1 MKVYYDSD
9 LVFDLPATH
18 GLDERLAL
26 INEILDTHED
36 KFQLSYEDGN
46 IHDQRIYRVLDKFAY
61 YLCTYQTKQ
70 TNGKALYKDSE
81 VIRKGREAIIRQKEM
96 PLFSFYE

>member
-9 LVFDLPATH
+9 LVFDLPTTY
-18 GLDERLAL
+18 GLEERLDL
-26 INEILDTHED
+26 INEILDTYND
-36 KFQLSYEDGN
+36 KFQLAYDDGN
-46 IHDQRIYRVLDKFAY
+46 IHDQKIYRVLDKFAY

-70 TNGKALYKDSE
+70 ENGKALYKD
-81 VIRKGREAIIRQKEM
+81 RQKEM

>member
-9 LVFDLPATH
+9 LVFDLPTTY
-18 GLDERLAL
+18 GLEERLDL
-26 INEILDTHED
+26 INEILDTCDD
-36 KFQLSYEDGN
+36 KFQLAYDDGN
-46 IHDQRIYRVLDKFAY
+46 IHDQKIYRVLDKFAY

-70 TNGKALYKDSE
+70 ENGKALHKDSE

>member
-9 LVFDLPATH
+9 LVFDLPTTY
-18 GLDERLAL
+18 GLKERLDL
-26 INEILDTHED
+26 INEILDTYDD
-36 KFQLSYEDGN
+36 KFQLAYDDGN
-46 IHDQRIYRVLDKFAY
+46 IHDQKIYRVLDKFAY

-70 TNGKALYKDSE
+70 ENGKALYKDSE

>member
-9 LVFDLPATH
+9 LVFDLPTTY
-18 GLDERLAL
+18 GLEERLDL
-26 INEILDTHED
+26 INEILDTYDD
-36 KFQLSYEDGN
+36 KFQLAYDDGN
-46 IHDQRIYRVLDKFAY
+46 IHDQKIYRVFDKFAY

-70 TNGKALYKDSE
+70 ENGKALYKDSE

>member
-9 LVFDLPATH
+9 LVFDLPTTY
-18 GLDERLAL
+18 GLEERLDL
-26 INEILDTHED
+26 INEILETYDD
-36 KFQLSYEDGN
+36 KFQLAYDDGN
-46 IHDQRIYRVLDKFAY
+46 IHDQKIYRVLDKFAY

-70 TNGKALYKDSE
+70 ENGKALYKDSE
-81 VIRKGREAIIRQKEM
+81 VIRKGREAIIRQKEI

>member
-9 LVFDLPATH
+9 LVFDLPTTY
-18 GLDERLAL
+18 GLEERLDL
-26 INEILDTHED
+26 INEILDTYDD
-36 KFQLSYEDGN
+36 KFQLAYDDGN
-46 IHDQRIYRVLDKFAY
+46 IHDQKIYRVLDKFAY

-70 TNGKALYKDSE
+70 ENGKALYKDSE
-81 VIRKGREAIIRQKEM
+81 VIRKGREAIIRQKEI

>member
-9 LVFDLPATH
+9 LVFDLPTTY
-18 GLDERLAL
+18 GLEERLDL
-26 INEILDTHED
+26 INEILDTYDD
-36 KFQLSYEDGN
+36 KFQLAYDDGN
-46 IHDQRIYRVLDKFAY
+46 IHDQKIYRVLDKFAY

-70 TNGKALYKDSE
+70 ENGKALYKDSE
-81 VIRKGREAIIRQKEM
+81 VIRKGREAIIKQKEM

>member
-9 LVFDLPATH
+9 LVFDLPTTY
-18 GLDERLAL
+18 GLEERLDL
-26 INEILDTHED
+26 INEILDTYDD
-36 KFQLSYEDGN
+36 KFQLAYDDGN
-46 IHDQRIYRVLDKFAY
+46 IHDQKIYRVLDKFAY
-61 YLCTYQTKQ
+61 YLCTHQTKQ
-70 TNGKALYKDSE
+70 ENGKALYKDSE

>member
-9 LVFDLPATH
+9 LVFDLPTTY
-18 GLDERLAL
+18 GLEERLDL
-26 INEILDTHED
+26 INQILDTYDD
-36 KFQLSYEDGN
+36 KFQLAYDDGN
-46 IHDQRIYRVLDKFAY
+46 IHDQKIYRVLDKFAY

-70 TNGKALYKDSE
+70 ENGKALYKDSE

>member
-9 LVFDLPATH
+9 LVFDLPTTY
-18 GLDERLAL
+18 GLEERLDL
-26 INEILDTHED
+26 INEILETYDD
-36 KFQLSYEDGN
+36 KFQLAYDDGN
-46 IHDQRIYRVLDKFAY
+46 IHDQKIYRVLDKFAY

-70 TNGKALYKDSE
+70 ENGKALYKDSE